1 MTSQRLQ
8 PGVVG
13 MIVGCA
19 VSLWFVI
26 PAGPSGT
33 SHAVAGEN
41 ERPTFVTWPEKG
53 LGLSIA
59 LTGFNIEIDQVK
71 PDGRRYLITS
81 HPKTGLEVS
90 VTLEKVPTQASA
102 KGCLEQLR
110 LIQNDSSVTRGQDI
124 ALNTTGEVQ
133 TLEYTIQ
140 KFRGVRVD
148 QKNVYACIAQDN
160 VYADIHLS
168 KAQYTAADARFFQ
181 SILKTLRLQPPPSE
195 IVPPAAP
202 APPKEMVRLPA
213 PAPPKEMVRLPPP
226 APPNSKE
233 LLNMGNALS
242 RQYEYAR
249 AIAPYQK
256 AFELEKAE
264 PQLDRILWRSLIDNL
279 GTAYGMTGHLKEA
292 KAIFEQGI
300 QADPTYPMF
309 HYNLACTFA
318 DMNDLDHA
326 MQSLKTAF
334 RHRKNQN
341 SGEDLMPDPRQNS
354 SFQRFMKNETFR
366 NLVNDLTATKS
377 LLIPTSPSS

>member
-13 MIVGCA
+13 VIVGCA
-19 VSLWFVI
+19 VSLWFLI
-26 PAGPSGT
+26 PAGPTGT
-33 SHAVAGEN
+33 SQAAIGADEP
-41 ERPTFVTWPEKG
+41 PTFVTWPEKG
-53 LGLSIA
+53 LGLSID
-59 LTGFNIEIDQVK
+59 LTGFKKEIDQVK
-71 PDGRRYLITS
+71 PDGRRYLMAS
-81 HPKTGLEVS
+81 HPKTKLDVS
-90 VTLEKVPTQASA
+90 ITLEKVPTKASA

-124 ALNTTGEVQ
+124 ALNTTGEIP

-168 KAQYTAADARFFQ
+168 KAQYTTADARFFQ

-195 IVPPAAP
+195 IVLPSVP

-213 PAPPKEMVRLPPP
+213 AAPPKEMVRLPPP

-264 PQLDRILWRSLIDNL
+264 PQLDRFHWRTLIENL
-279 GTAYGMTGHLKEA
+279 GMAYGMTGHRKEA
-292 KAIFEQGI
+292 KAIYEEGI

-318 DMNDLDHA
+318 EMNDLDHA
-326 MQSLKTAF
+326 MQSLKTAY
-334 RHRKNQN
+334 RHRKNPN
-341 SGEDLMPDPRQNS
+341 SGEAVMPDPRQNS
-354 SFQRFMKNETFR
+354 SFERFMKNETFR
-366 NLVNDLTATKS
+366 NLVNDLAATKS
-377 LLIPTSPSS
+377 

>member
-1 MTSQRLQ
+1 MTSQRMQ
-8 PGVVG
+8 PGVVNV
-13 MIVGCA
+13 IVGCT
-19 VSLWFVI
+19 VSLWSFMLVEATGI
-26 PAGPSGT
+26 
-33 SHAVAGEN
+33 SHAVAGES
-41 ERPTFVTWPEKG
+41 EPRTFVAWPEKG
-53 LGLSIA
+53 LGLSID
-59 LTGFNIEIDQVK
+59 LTGFKKDIDQVK
-71 PDGRRYLITS
+71 PDGRRYLMAS
-81 HPKTGLEVS
+81 HPKTGLNVS

-124 ALNTTGEVQ
+124 ALNTIGEVP

-195 IVPPAAP
+195 IVPPPAP

-213 PAPPKEMVRLPPP
+213 PAPPKEMVRFPPP

-242 RQYEYAR
+242 RQKEYAR

-264 PQLDRILWRSLIDNL
+264 PQLDRILWRTLIENL
-279 GTAYGMTGHLKEA
+279 GMAYGMTGNLKEA

-326 MQSLKTAF
+326 MQSLKIAF

-341 SGEDLMPDPRQNS
+341 SGEEVMPDPRRNS

-377 LLIPTSPSS
+377 

>member
-1 MTSQRLQ
+1 MQ
-8 PGVVG
+8 PGVVNV
-13 MIVGCA
+13 IVGCT
-19 VSLWFVI
+19 VSLWSFMLLEVTGI
-26 PAGPSGT
+26 SQA
-33 SHAVAGEN
+33 AVGKDEP
-41 ERPTFVTWPEKG
+41 PTFVAWPEKG
-53 LGLSIA
+53 LGLSID
-59 LTGFNIEIDQVK
+59 LTGFKKDIDQVK
-71 PDGRRYLITS
+71 PDGRRYLMAS
-81 HPKTGLEVS
+81 HPKTGLDVS
-90 VTLEKVPTQASA
+90 ITLEKVPTKASA

-124 ALNTTGEVQ
+124 ALNTTGEIP

-168 KAQYTAADARFFQ
+168 KAQYTTADARFFQ

-195 IVPPAAP
+195 IVPPPAP

-226 APPNSKE
+226 APPNRKE

-264 PQLDRILWRSLIDNL
+264 PQLDRILWRTLIENL
-279 GTAYGMTGHLKEA
+279 GMAYGMTGHLKEA
-292 KAIFEQGI
+292 KAIYEEGI

-318 DMNDLDHA
+318 EMNDLDHS

-334 RHRKNQN
+334 RHRKNQ
-341 SGEDLMPDPRQNS
+341 SPGEGGMPDPLKDS

-366 NLVNDLTATKS
+366 NMVNNLTATRS
-377 LLIPTSPSS
+377 

>member
-1 MTSQRLQ
+1 MTSRRVQ

-13 MIVGCA
+13 VIAGCA

-26 PAGPSGT
+26 SAGPAGSSQTTVGKDEP
-33 SHAVAGEN
+33 
-41 ERPTFVTWPEKG
+41 PTFVAWPEKG
-53 LGLSIA
+53 LGLSID
-59 LTGFNIEIDQVK
+59 LTGFKKDIDQVK
-71 PDGRRYLITS
+71 PDGRRYLLAS
-81 HPKTGLEVS
+81 HPKTKLDVS
-90 VTLEKVPTQASA
+90 IILEKVPTKASA

-124 ALNTTGEVQ
+124 ALNTTGEIP

-168 KAQYTAADARFFQ
+168 KAQYTTADARFFQ

-195 IVPPAAP
+195 IVLPPAP

-213 PAPPKEMVRLPPP
+213 AAPPKEMVRLPPP

-249 AIAPYQK
+249 AVAPYQK

-264 PQLDRILWRSLIDNL
+264 PQLDRILWRTLIENL
-279 GTAYGMTGHLKEA
+279 GMAYGMTGHLKEA
-292 KAIFEQGI
+292 KGIFEQGI

-326 MQSLKTAF
+326 TQSLKTAY

-341 SGEDLMPDPRQNS
+341 SGEAVMPDPRQNS
-354 SFQRFMKNETFR
+354 SFQRFMKNDTFR
-366 NLVNDLTATKS
+366 NLVNDLAATKS
-377 LLIPTSPSS
+377 

>member
-1 MTSQRLQ
+1 MTSQRLL
-8 PGVVG
+8 PGAVG
-13 MIVGCA
+13 VIVGCA
-19 VSLWFVI
+19 VSLWI
-26 PAGPSGT
+26 ITPAGPADT
-33 SHAVAGEN
+33 SQVIVGNN

-53 LGLSIA
+53 LGLSID
-59 LTGFNIEIDQVK
+59 LTGFKKEIDQVK
-71 PDGRRYLITS
+71 PDGRRYLMAS
-81 HPKTGLEVS
+81 HPKTKLDVS
-90 VTLEKVPTQASA
+90 ITLEKVTTKASA

-124 ALNTTGEVQ
+124 ALNTTGEIP

-168 KAQYTAADARFFQ
+168 KAQYTAADARLFQ
-181 SILKTLRLQPPPSE
+181 SILNTLRLQPPPSE
-195 IVPPAAP
+195 IVPPPAP

-242 RQYEYAR
+242 RQHKYAR

-264 PQLDRILWRSLIDNL
+264 PQLDRILWRTLIDNL
-279 GTAYGMTGHLKEA
+279 GMAYGKTGHLKEA
-292 KAIFEQGI
+292 KDIFEQGI

-341 SGEDLMPDPRQNS
+341 PGEEGMPDPRQNA
-354 SFQRFMKNETFR
+354 SFQRFMKHDTFR
-366 NLVNDLTATKS
+366 NLVDDLAATKS
-377 LLIPTSPSS
+377 

>member
-1 MTSQRLQ
+1 M
-8 PGVVG
+8 
-13 MIVGCA
+13 
-19 VSLWFVI
+19 
-26 PAGPSGT
+26 
-33 SHAVAGEN
+33 
-41 ERPTFVTWPEKG
+41 
-53 LGLSIA
+53 GLSID
-59 LTGFNIEIDQVK
+59 LTGFKKEIDQVK
-71 PDGRRYLITS
+71 PDGRRYLMAS
-81 HPKTGLEVS
+81 HPKTKLDVS
-90 VTLEKVPTQASA
+90 ITLEKVATKASA

-124 ALNTTGEVQ
+124 ALNTTGEIP

-168 KAQYTAADARFFQ
+168 KAQYTTADARFFQ

-195 IVPPAAP
+195 IVLPPAP

-213 PAPPKEMVRLPPP
+213 AAPPKEMVRLPPP

-264 PQLDRILWRSLIDNL
+264 PQLDRTLWRTLIENL
-279 GTAYGMTGHLKEA
+279 GMAYGMTGHLKEA
-292 KAIFEQGI
+292 KAIYEEGI

-341 SGEDLMPDPRQNS
+341 SGEM
-354 SFQRFMKNETFR
+354 
-366 NLVNDLTATKS
+366 
-377 LLIPTSPSS
+377 

>member
-1 MTSQRLQ
+1 MTSQRLP
-8 PGVVG
+8 PG
-13 MIVGCA
+13 IVGVI
-19 VSLWFVI
+19 VSCTISLLFSI
-26 PAGPSGT
+26 PAWPADT
-33 SHAVAGEN
+33 SQTIVGSD

-53 LGLSIA
+53 LGLSID
-59 LTGFNIEIDQVK
+59 LTGFKKEIDQVK
-71 PDGRRYLITS
+71 PDGRRYLMAS
-81 HPKTGLEVS
+81 HPKTKLDVS
-90 VTLEKVPTQASA
+90 ITLEKVATKASA

-124 ALNTTGEVQ
+124 ALNTTGEIP

-168 KAQYTAADARFFQ
+168 KAQYTTADARFFQ

-195 IVPPAAP
+195 IVLPPAP

-213 PAPPKEMVRLPPP
+213 AAPPKEMVRLPPP

-264 PQLDRILWRSLIDNL
+264 PQLDRTLWRTLIENL
-279 GTAYGMTGHLKEA
+279 GMAYGMTGHLKEA
-292 KAIFEQGI
+292 KAIYEEGI

-341 SGEDLMPDPRQNS
+341 SGETVMPDPRQNL
-354 SFQRFMKNETFR
+354 SFQRFMKHDIFR
-366 NLVNDLTATKS
+366 NLVNDLAATKS
-377 LLIPTSPSS
+377 

>member
-1 MTSQRLQ
+1 MTRRRIQS
-8 PGVVG
+8 GVVSV
-13 MIVGCA
+13 IAGCA
-19 VSLWFVI
+19 VSLWLFM
-26 PAGPSGT
+26 PAVPTGAAQAIVGS
-33 SHAVAGEN
+33 N
-41 ERPTFVTWPEKG
+41 EPPTFVTWPEKG
-53 LGLSIA
+53 LGLSID
-59 LTGFNIEIDQVK
+59 LSGFKKDIDQIK
-71 PDGRRYLITS
+71 PDGRRYLMAS
-81 HPKTGLEVS
+81 HAKTGLDVS
-90 VTLEKVPTQASA
+90 VTLEKVPTKASV

-110 LIQNDSSVTRGQDI
+110 LIQNDSSVIRGQDI
-124 ALNTTGEVQ
+124 ALNTAGEIP

-168 KAQYTAADARFFQ
+168 KAQYTTADARFFQ

-195 IVPPAAP
+195 IVPPPAP

-213 PAPPKEMVRLPPP
+213 PAPLKELVRLPPP
-226 APPNSKE
+226 APPSSMQ
-233 LLNMGNALS
+233 LLSRGNALYQQS
-242 RQYEYAR
+242 KYAE
-249 AIAPYQK
+249 AIPLFRE

-264 PQLDRILWRSLIDNL
+264 PQLDRTLWRGLIDSL
-279 GTAYGMTGHLKEA
+279 GIAYGMTGHLKKA
-292 KAIFEQGI
+292 KATLEQGI

-318 DMNDLDHA
+318 KMNDLDHA
-326 MQSLKTAF
+326 MQSLTTAF

-341 SGEDLMPDPRQNS
+341 PGEEKMPDPRQNL

-377 LLIPTSPSS
+377 

>member
-1 MTSQRLQ
+1 MVSQGKQADAVKVL
-8 PGVVG
+8 VL
-13 MIVGCA
+13 CA
-19 VSLWFVI
+19 LSLWPFV
-26 PAGPSGT
+26 PAKLADPPQALAAE
-33 SHAVAGEN
+33 HEP
-41 ERPTFVTWPEKG
+41 PTFVAWPDKG
-53 LGLSIA
+53 LGLSID
-59 LTGFNIEIDQVK
+59 LTGFKKEIDQVK
-71 PDGRRYLITS
+71 PDGRRYLMAS
-81 HPKTGLEVS
+81 HPKTKLDVS
-90 VTLEKVPTQASA
+90 ITLEKVPTKASA

-124 ALNTTGEVQ
+124 ALHTTGEIP

-168 KAQYTAADARFFQ
+168 KAQYTTADAQFFQ

-195 IVPPAAP
+195 IVPPPAP
-202 APPKEMVRLPA
+202 APLKEMVRLPA
-213 PAPPKEMVRLPPP
+213 PAPPKEMVRLSPP

-242 RQYEYAR
+242 RQYKYAQ
-249 AIAPYQK
+249 ALAPYQK

-264 PQLDRILWRSLIDNL
+264 PQLDRTQWRVLIENL
-279 GTAYGMTGHLKEA
+279 GMAYGMTGRLKEA
-292 KAIFEQGI
+292 RVTFEQGI

-309 HYNLACTFA
+309 HYNLARTFA
-318 DMNDLDHA
+318 EMKDLDRA
-326 MQSLKTAF
+326 MQSLRTAF

-341 SGEDLMPDPRQNS
+341 PGEKGMPDPYQDV
-354 SFQRFMKNETFR
+354 SFQHFMKNETFR

-377 LLIPTSPSS
+377 

>member
-1 MTSQRLQ
+1 MTSRRLP

-13 MIVGCA
+13 VIVGYTI
-19 VSLWFVI
+19 SLWSFI
-26 PAGPSGT
+26 PAWPADT
-33 SHAVAGEN
+33 SQAIVGN
-41 ERPTFVTWPEKG
+41 DERPTFVTWPEKG
-53 LGLSIA
+53 LGLSID
-59 LTGFNIEIDQVK
+59 LTGFKKEIDQVK
-71 PDGRRYLITS
+71 PDGRRYLMAS
-81 HPKTGLEVS
+81 HPKTKLDVS
-90 VTLEKVPTQASA
+90 ITLEKVPTKASA

-124 ALNTTGEVQ
+124 ALNTTGEIP

-168 KAQYTAADARFFQ
+168 KAQYTTADAQFFQ
-181 SILKTLRLQPPPSE
+181 SILKTLRLQPTPSE
-195 IVPPAAP
+195 IVLPPAP

-213 PAPPKEMVRLPPP
+213 PAPPKEMVRLSPP

-242 RQYEYAR
+242 RQYKYAQ
-249 AIAPYQK
+249 ALAPYQK

-264 PQLDRILWRSLIDNL
+264 PQLDRTQWRVLIENL
-279 GTAYGMTGHLKEA
+279 GMAYGMTGRLKEA
-292 KAIFEQGI
+292 RVTFEQGI

-309 HYNLACTFA
+309 HYNLARTFA
-318 DMNDLDHA
+318 EMKDLDRA
-326 MQSLKTAF
+326 MQSLRTAF

-341 SGEDLMPDPRQNS
+341 PGEKGMPDPYQDV
-354 SFQRFMKNETFR
+354 SFQHFMKNETFR

-377 LLIPTSPSS
+377 

>member
-1 MTSQRLQ
+1 MTRRRIQS
-8 PGVVG
+8 GVVSV
-13 MIVGCA
+13 IAGCA
-19 VSLWFVI
+19 VSLWLFM
-26 PAGPSGT
+26 PAVPTGAAQAIVGS
-33 SHAVAGEN
+33 N
-41 ERPTFVTWPEKG
+41 EPPTFVTWPEKG
-53 LGLSIA
+53 LGLSID
-59 LTGFNIEIDQVK
+59 LSGFKKDIDQIK
-71 PDGRRYLITS
+71 PDGRRYLMAS
-81 HPKTGLEVS
+81 HPKTGLDVS
-90 VTLEKVPTQASA
+90 VTLEKVPTKASV

-110 LIQNDSSVTRGQDI
+110 LIQNDSSVIRGQDI
-124 ALNTTGEVQ
+124 ALNTAGEIP

-168 KAQYTAADARFFQ
+168 KAQYTTADARFFQ

-195 IVPPAAP
+195 IVPPPAP

-213 PAPPKEMVRLPPP
+213 PAPLKELVRLPPP
-226 APPNSKE
+226 APPSSMQ
-233 LLNMGNALS
+233 LLSRGNALYQQS
-242 RQYEYAR
+242 KYAE
-249 AIAPYQK
+249 AIPLFQE

-264 PQLDRILWRSLIDNL
+264 PQLDRTLWRGLIDSL
-279 GTAYGMTGHLKEA
+279 GIAYGMTGHLKKA
-292 KAIFEQGI
+292 KATLEQGI

-318 DMNDLDHA
+318 KMNDLDHA
-326 MQSLKTAF
+326 MQSLTTAF

-341 SGEDLMPDPRQNS
+341 PGEEKMPDPRQNL

-377 LLIPTSPSS
+377 

>member
-1 MTSQRLQ
+1 MVSQGRQADAVKVL
-8 PGVVG
+8 VV
-13 MIVGCA
+13 CA
-19 VSLWFVI
+19 LSLWPFV
-26 PAGPSGT
+26 PAKLTAPPQALAAE
-33 SHAVAGEN
+33 HEP
-41 ERPTFVTWPEKG
+41 PTFVAWPDKG
-53 LGLSIA
+53 LGLSID
-59 LTGFNIEIDQVK
+59 LTGFKKEIDQVK
-71 PDGRRYLITS
+71 PDGRRYLMAS
-81 HPKTGLEVS
+81 HPKTKLDVS
-90 VTLEKVPTQASA
+90 ITLEKVPTKASA

-124 ALNTTGEVQ
+124 ALNTTGEIP

-168 KAQYTAADARFFQ
+168 KAQYTTADAQFFQ

-195 IVPPAAP
+195 IVLPPAP

-213 PAPPKEMVRLPPP
+213 PAPPKEMVRLSPP

-242 RQYEYAR
+242 RQYKYAQ
-249 AIAPYQK
+249 ALAPYQK

-264 PQLDRILWRSLIDNL
+264 PQLDRTQWRVLIENL
-279 GTAYGMTGHLKEA
+279 GMAYGMTGRLKEA
-292 KAIFEQGI
+292 RVTFEQGI

-309 HYNLACTFA
+309 HYNLARTFA
-318 DMNDLDHA
+318 EMKDLDRA
-326 MQSLKTAF
+326 MQSLRTAF

-341 SGEDLMPDPRQNS
+341 PGEKGMPDPYQDV
-354 SFQRFMKNETFR
+354 SFQHFMKNETFR

-377 LLIPTSPSS
+377 

>member
-8 PGVVG
+8 PGAVG
-13 MIVGCA
+13 VIVGCA
-19 VSLWFVI
+19 VSLCI
-26 PAGPSGT
+26 ITPAGPADISQVIVGN
-33 SHAVAGEN
+33 N

-53 LGLSIA
+53 LGLSID
-59 LTGFNIEIDQVK
+59 LTGFKKEIDQVK
-71 PDGRRYLITS
+71 PDGRRYLMAS
-81 HPKTGLEVS
+81 HPKTKLDVS
-90 VTLEKVPTQASA
+90 ITLEKVTTKASA
-102 KGCLEQLR
+102 TGCLEQLR

-124 ALNTTGEVQ
+124 ALNTTGEIP

-195 IVPPAAP
+195 IVPPPAP

-213 PAPPKEMVRLPPP
+213 PAPPKEMIRLQPP
-226 APPNSKE
+226 APPNSME
-233 LLNMGNALS
+233 LLNMGNALY
-242 RQYEYAR
+242 RQYKYGR

-264 PQLDRILWRSLIDNL
+264 PQLDRILWRTLIDNL
-279 GTAYGMTGHLKEA
+279 GMAYGKTGHLKEA
-292 KAIFEQGI
+292 KDIFEQGI

-341 SGEDLMPDPRQNS
+341 PGEEGMPDPRQNT
-354 SFQRFMKNETFR
+354 SFQRFMKHDTFR
-366 NLVNDLTATKS
+366 NLVDDLAATKS
-377 LLIPTSPSS
+377 

>member
-1 MTSQRLQ
+1 MVSQGRQADAVKVL
-8 PGVVG
+8 VV
-13 MIVGCA
+13 CA
-19 VSLWFVI
+19 LSLWPFV
-26 PAGPSGT
+26 PAKLAAPPQALAAE
-33 SHAVAGEN
+33 HEP
-41 ERPTFVTWPEKG
+41 PTFVAWPDKG
-53 LGLSIA
+53 LGLSID
-59 LTGFNIEIDQVK
+59 LTGFKKEIDQVK
-71 PDGRRYLITS
+71 PDGRRYLMAS
-81 HPKTGLEVS
+81 HPKTKLDVS
-90 VTLEKVPTQASA
+90 ITLEKVPTKASA

-124 ALNTTGEVQ
+124 ALNTTGEIP

-168 KAQYTAADARFFQ
+168 KAQYTTADAQFFQ
-181 SILKTLRLQPPPSE
+181 SILKTLRLQPPSSE
-195 IVPPAAP
+195 IVLPPAP

-213 PAPPKEMVRLPPP
+213 PAPPKEMVRLSPP

-242 RQYEYAR
+242 RQYKYAQ
-249 AIAPYQK
+249 ALAPYQK

-264 PQLDRILWRSLIDNL
+264 PQLDRTQWRVLIENL
-279 GTAYGMTGHLKEA
+279 GMAYGMTGRLKEA
-292 KAIFEQGI
+292 RVTFEQGI

-309 HYNLACTFA
+309 HYNLARTFA
-318 DMNDLDHA
+318 EMKDLDRA
-326 MQSLKTAF
+326 MQSLRTAF

-341 SGEDLMPDPRQNS
+341 PGEKGMPDPYQDV
-354 SFQRFMKNETFR
+354 SFQHFMKNETFR

-377 LLIPTSPSS
+377 

>member
-8 PGVVG
+8 SGVVG
-13 MIVGCA
+13 VIVGCA
-19 VSLWFVI
+19 VSLLFFM
-26 PAGPSGT
+26 PAGLAGT
-33 SHAVAGEN
+33 SPAAVGKDEP
-41 ERPTFVTWPEKG
+41 PTFVAWPEKG
-53 LGLSIA
+53 LGLSID
-59 LTGFNIEIDQVK
+59 LTGFKKDIDQVK
-71 PDGRRYLITS
+71 PDGRRYLMAS
-81 HPKTGLEVS
+81 HPKTKLDVS
-90 VTLEKVPTQASA
+90 VILEKVPTKASA

-124 ALNTTGEVQ
+124 ALNTTGEIP

-168 KAQYTAADARFFQ
+168 KAQYTTADARFFQ

-195 IVPPAAP
+195 IVLPPAP

-213 PAPPKEMVRLPPP
+213 AAPPKEMVRLPPP

-249 AIAPYQK
+249 AVAPYQK

-264 PQLDRILWRSLIDNL
+264 PQLDRILWRALIENL
-279 GTAYGMTGHLKEA
+279 GMAYGMTGHLKEA
-292 KAIFEQGI
+292 KAIYEEGI

-326 MQSLKTAF
+326 TQSLKTAY

-341 SGEDLMPDPRQNS
+341 SGEAVMPDPRQNS
-354 SFQRFMKNETFR
+354 SFQRFMKNDTFR

-377 LLIPTSPSS
+377 